1 MFKIVSEV
9 LVLISLTFITRR
21 ILISLLTSKKYLL
34 ILLFID
40 EDSNG
45 AIDHEELKK
54 CFHKLEIESTEEEIN
69 DLFDAC
75 DINDEMGM
83 KFNEF
88 IVLLCLVY
96 LLKDDPT
103 ALRAVS

>member
-1 MFKIVSEV
+1 MYV
-9 LVLISLTFITRR
+9 FI
-21 ILISLLTSKKYLL
+21 IFLL
-34 ILLFID
+34 D

-45 AIDHEELKK
+45 AIDHDELKK
-54 CFHKLEIESTEEEIN
+54 CFHKLEISFTEKEIN
-69 DLFDAC
+69 DLFEAC
-75 DINDEMGM
+75 DINEDMGM

-103 ALRAVS
+103 ALLAVSRIYFLLRYIW